1 MDEISRPAFVTSVLS
16 ALLSE
21 LPATVQLPISAMKEP
36 SRKTAWEVDRFIGLP
51 YDARHM
57 DCADLAILIQRE
69 LFGREVLLAG
79 KRPRPLRDD
88 AQAQAIRAYTA
99 QLADPVINPVDGD
112 IVLMREIGAAQAGHI
127 GTYFFLNFT
136 PYVLHTTALLGASV
150 LHRMQDLSGT
160 GLTLEGFYRW
170 K

>member
-1 MDEISRPAFVTSVLS
+1 MD
-16 ALLSE
+16 
-21 LPATVQLPISAMKEP
+21 
-36 SRKTAWEVDRFIGLP
+36 VDRFIGIP

-57 DCADLAILIQRE
+57 DCADLALLVQRE
-69 LFGREVLLAG
+69 LFGRAVHLPG
-79 KRPRPLRDD
+79 KRPRPLRAAEQD
-88 AQAQAIRAYTA
+88 AAIAVYSA

-112 IVLMREIGAAQAGHI
+112 AVLMREIGASTTGHI
-127 GTYFFLNFT
+127 GTYFFLNYT

-150 LHRMQDLSGT
+150 LHRMQDLSAT